1 MRLRFLLLTIFMFA
15 PLALHAA
22 DTPKKSTS
30 PVPAPPPMRD
40 SGTDAGS
47 IESPEGTIEPEVT
60 ITTKGTEIHEEYR
73 ANGQLYMVKVIPA
86 KGKPYYLIYDER
98 GKPRRSDLA
107 PSTVVPQWVIKRW

>member
-1 MRLRFLLLTIFMFA
+1 MRLRFLLLTILMFA

-22 DTPKKSTS
+22 DVPQKSAT

-40 SGTDAGS
+40 GDTTAV
-47 IESPEGTIEPEVT
+47 EPPEGAIEPEVT

-98 GKPRRSDLA
+98 GRTRRSDHE
-107 PSTVVPQWVIKRW
+107 PSTIVPQWVIKRW